1 MAGAHGRTIGK
12 GHGRATG
19 RTMGYAAVLGAA
31 ALVLAACGA
40 GSSSSATGSSGGA
53 STAGGP
59 TPVGSRISGG
69 TVSVAEPPATTPNW
83 IFPMAGL
90 AYFSVYNISD
100 LQQPMYKPLYW
111 FGGHGDQP
119 TIDYGLSP
127 ATAPTYAADGRSV
140 TIPLKGWKWSDGE
153 TVDAKDVQFWINM
166 VKAEKTN
173 WAGYVPGA
181 FPDNISKVT
190 VVGPE
195 TVKLSLTGK
204 YSDNWFTYT
213 ELSQITPMPMAW
225 DVTSLGA
232 KPGSGGCTT
241 DQSRCAAVYD
251 FLVGQAK
258 DMKSYAASK
267 VWSVVDGA
275 WKLGSF
281 SSDGNYTLVPNP
293 AYSGSPKPTL
303 DAGKFLPFTSDSA
316 EFNVLK
322 AGNTVDVGYIPSQ
335 DLPAKP
341 ASAAVPSTN
350 PAGSSYNLVP
360 AYTWSVNY
368 FVPNFNNPTVGPIL
382 QQLYVRQ
389 ALQQTL
395 DQPVDVAK
403 ALQGYGY
410 PNFNPVP
417 VEPSNPWLSPKSR
430 QGTPYPFSIIKAK
443 ALLTE
448 HGWTEKGGVMT
459 CTSPGTGTGDC
470 GAGIKSGAR
479 MSFQYHYASGTQSLS
494 QEMQQYKSD
503 AAQAGIQL
511 TMKAEPFNSVIG
523 ESVPCT
529 PSQSSC
535 SWQISN
541 WGGGWI
547 YAPDFLPS
555 GEDLFATGAGSN
567 SGSYSDAKMDRLIQ
581 ATEQQNGVQ
590 PMYAYQ
596 DYAGQQLPVI
606 FQANGYTIG
615 AISDHVGGVNTN
627 PLGSIVPEYW
637 YRTK

>member
-1 MAGAHGRTIGK
+1 MHVRVKNTKVMAS
-12 GHGRATG
+12 
-19 RTMGYAAVLGAA
+19 AAVLGAA
-31 ALVLAACGA
+31 ALLLTACGA
-40 GSSSSATGSSGGA
+40 GSSSSTAASGGA
-53 STAGGP
+53 PPATGP
-59 TPVGSRISGG
+59 TPVGSKVSGG
-69 TVSVAEPPATTPNW
+69 TVSVALPPAVTPNW
-83 IFPMAGL
+83 IFPLAGL

-127 ATAPTYAADGRSV
+127 ANAPQYASNGRSV

-153 TVDAKDVQFWINM
+153 SVDAQDVQFWMNM
-166 VKAEKTN
+166 VKAEKAN

-190 VVGPE
+190 VVNPN

-204 YSDNWFTYT
+204 YSDNWFTYN

-225 DVTSLGA
+225 DVTSVGA
-232 KPGSGGCTT
+232 APGSGGCTT
-241 DQSRCAAVYD
+241 TISKCPAVYN
-251 FLVGQAK
+251 FLVGQSK
-258 DMKSYAASK
+258 NMKGYAQSK
-267 VWSVVDGA
+267 IWSVVDGA

-281 SSDGNYTLVPNP
+281 NSDGNYALVPNP
-293 AYSGSPKPTL
+293 QYSGSPKPML
-303 DAGKFLPFTSDSA
+303 DKVKFLPFTSDSA

-322 AGNTVDVGYIPSQ
+322 AGNTIDVGYIPSQ

-360 AYTWSVNY
+360 YYTWSVNY

-382 QQLYVRQ
+382 KQLYVRQ

-395 DQPVDVAK
+395 DQPVDVSK

-417 VEPSNPWLSPKSR
+417 VEPANQWLSPNAKK
-430 QGTPYPFSIIKAK
+430 GTPYPFSISDAK
-443 ALLTE
+443 NLLTS
-448 HGWTEKGGVMT
+448 HGWTEENGVMT
-459 CTSPGTGTGDC
+459 CTKPGTGSDQC
-470 GAGIKSGAR
+470 GAGIRSGAK
-479 MSFQYHYASGTQSLS
+479 MSFQYHYASGAQSLS
-494 QEMQQYKSD
+494 QQMQQYKSD

-511 TMKAEPFNSVIG
+511 VMKVEPFNSVIG

-529 PSQSSC
+529 SSQSSC
-535 SWQISN
+535 NWQISN

-555 GEDLFATGAGSN
+555 GEALFATGAGSN
-567 SGSYSDAKMDRLIQ
+567 SGNYTDPKMDQLIK

-596 DYAGQQLPVI
+596 DYASQQLPVI
-606 FQANGYTIG
+606 FQANQYTIS
-615 AISDHVGGVNTN
+615 AISDHVGGVNSN